1 MPASHRHAQRPFD
14 SEIRESDNQSMRAQ
28 RISAAKAA
36 RSFSEILNRV
46 KYRGESFIVERNREP
61 ICRIEPV
68 RRRKPVTAGE
78 FAEFWK
84 SLPRPDDKFADDLE
98 EIHNMFRD
106 LPRSAWDR

>member
-1 MPASHRHAQRPFD
+1 MTAK
-14 SEIRESDNQSMRAQ
+14 
-28 RISAAKAA
+28 RISAGKAA

-46 KYRGESFIVERNREP
+46 KYRGESFVVERNREP

-68 RRRKPVTAGE
+68 ATAKKVTAGE

-98 EIHNMFRD
+98 EIHNIYRE

>member
-1 MPASHRHAQRPFD
+1 MRP
-14 SEIRESDNQSMRAQ
+14 R

-68 RRRKPVTAGE
+68 RRRKPLTTDN

-98 EIHNMFRD
+98 EIHNMFRE
-106 LPRSAWDR
+106 LPRSAWER

>member
-1 MPASHRHAQRPFD
+1 VRT
-14 SEIRESDNQSMRAQ
+14 Q
-28 RISAAKAA
+28 RISAANAA

-68 RRRKPVTAGE
+68 RRRKTLTTDS
-78 FAEFWK
+78 FAAFWK

-98 EIHNMFRD
+98 EIHNMFRE
-106 LPRSAWDR
+106 LPRSAWER